1 MDVASLFCCKE
12 CNKLVKKMEAACTC
26 ITEHRG
32 FQLNSLETEML
43 DHVYHYFGTRLYD
56 GKRNADKMRY
66 I

>member
-1 MDVASLFCCKE
+1 MDVGSLFCCKE
-12 CNKLVKKMEAACTC
+12 CDKLVKKMDEACTC

-32 FQLNSLETEML
+32 FQLNCLETEVL
-43 DHVYHYFGTRLYD
+43 DAVYHHFETKLYD